1 MNDVWAVSLQI
12 AMSVVGGLG
21 IFMLGMKYMSEGMQ
35 TVAGGSLR
43 KMIRVVTDNRFLAV
57 GTGAVVTM
65 LVQSSSVTTVI
76 IVGLANAGLM
86 QLHQTIG
93 VIMGA
98 NIGTTITGWILV
110 LNVGAYGLPILGL
123 AALIYIFVKHERIR
137 FVAMAFMGVG
147 MIFFG
152 LELMK
157 DGFAPMRDMP
167 FFVEAFTLFSADNYG
182 GMMLAVAIGCILTLI
197 IQSSSATLGITIGLA
212 ATGVIPFTTAAALVL
227 GENLGTTIT
236 VILASIGAT
245 TNARRTA
252 YAHVLFNLI
261 GVLWVTTIFGLFMG
275 GIGWLSNSIY
285 GLDPRSIT
293 LATAAS
299 PAQFATIITSG
310 IAMTHTVFNIT
321 NTVLFLP
328 FTTLF
333 ARLLER
339 LVPEREEKEVGRLR
353 LLDARTVDA
362 PVLGV
367 EQSRAEL
374 IQMGD
379 GAVKMM
385 GWMRELGYGSSFDQE
400 KIDTIFRRESVL
412 DNIYT
417 EIVEFLTEILDANV
431 PPSVAE
437 EGRRQLRISHE
448 YESMSDRL
456 ASLIKGK
463 LKLRDNELELPVAQ
477 QEELLEL
484 HELVTEFVRRVTTAH
499 EDRKPIDPDEAQA
512 MNKGI
517 TRRVKQIRD
526 EHLQRMTSEPYD
538 PKLSLIFTDLLTDYR
553 RVRAHAL
560 NIHEATL
567 DILDGDVAAA
577 G

>member
-1 MNDVWAVSLQI
+1 MLSLQI

-57 GTGAVVTM
+57 GTGTIVTM

-76 IVGLANAGLM
+76 IVGLSNAGLM

-110 LNVGAYGLPILGL
+110 LNIGAYGLPILGV
-123 AALIYIFVKHERIR
+123 AALGYLFARHEKLR
-137 FVAMAFMGVG
+137 FIAMAFMGVG
-147 MIFFG
+147 MVFFG

-167 FFVEAFTLFSADNYG
+167 FFVEAFTLFSADNYW

-197 IQSSSATLGITIGLA
+197 VQSSSATLGITIGLA

-236 VILASIGAT
+236 VILASIGST
-245 TNARRTA
+245 TYGKRTA

-261 GVLWVTTIFGLFMG
+261 GVIWVTSIFALFMN
-275 GIGWLSNSIY
+275 GIGWLSESIY
-285 GLDPRSIT
+285 GVDPRAISMT
-293 LATAAS
+293 TSS
-299 PAQFATIITSG
+299 PEQFATVITSG

-321 NTVLFLP
+321 NAVLFLP
-328 FTTLF
+328 FLTPF
-333 ARLLER
+333 AKLLTR
-339 LVPEREEKEVGRLR
+339 MVPESEEKEVGHLR
-353 LLDARTVDA
+353 VLDARTVDA
-362 PVLGV
+362 PVFGV

-374 IQMGD
+374 LQMGD

-385 GWMRELGYGSSFDQE
+385 GWMRELGYGSNYDQE

-456 ASLIKGK
+456 ASLLKGK
-463 LKLRDNELELPVAQ
+463 LKLRDNELELPVEQ
-477 QEELLEL
+477 QEQL
-484 HELVTEFVRRVTTAH
+484 HELHAMVTEFVVRVTKAY
-499 EDRKPIDPDEAQA
+499 EQRKPIDPAEAQA

-526 EHLQRMTSEPYD
+526 EHLQRMTSEPFD

-567 DILDGDVAAA
+567 DILDGETASAA
-577 G
+577 

>member
-1 MNDVWAVSLQI
+1 MLSLQI

-57 GTGAVVTM
+57 GTGTIVTM

-76 IVGLANAGLM
+76 IVGLSNAGLM

-110 LNVGAYGLPILGL
+110 LNIGAYGLPILGV
-123 AALIYIFVKHERIR
+123 AALVYLFVRHERIR
-137 FVAMAFMGVG
+137 FVAMALMGVG

-167 FFVEAFTLFSADNYG
+167 FFVEAFTLFSADNYW

-197 IQSSSATLGITIGLA
+197 VQSSSATLGITIGLA

-236 VILASIGAT
+236 VVLASIGAT

-261 GVLWVTTIFGLFMG
+261 GVIWVTSIFALFMN
-275 GIGWLSNSIY
+275 GIGWLSESIY
-285 GLDPRSIT
+285 GVDPRAISMT
-293 LATAAS
+293 TSS
-299 PAQFATIITSG
+299 PEQFATVITSG

-321 NTVLFLP
+321 NAVLFLP
-328 FTTLF
+328 FLTPF
-333 ARLLER
+333 AKLLTR
-339 LVPEREEKEVGRLR
+339 MVPESEEKEVGHLR
-353 LLDARTVDA
+353 VLDARTVDA
-362 PVLGV
+362 PVFGV

-385 GWMRELGYGSSFDQE
+385 GWMRELGYGSNYDQE

-456 ASLIKGK
+456 ASLLKGK
-463 LKLRDNELELPVAQ
+463 LKLRDNELELPVEQ
-477 QEELLEL
+477 QEQL
-484 HELVTEFVRRVTTAH
+484 HELHAMVTEFVVRVTKAY
-499 EDRKPIDPDEAQA
+499 EQRKPIDPAEAQA

-526 EHLQRMTSEPYD
+526 EHLQRMTSEPFD

-567 DILDGDVAAA
+567 DILDGETATVV
-577 G
+577 

>member
-1 MNDVWAVSLQI
+1 MLSLQI

-57 GTGAVVTM
+57 GTGTIVTM

-76 IVGLANAGLM
+76 IVGLSNAGLM

-110 LNVGAYGLPILGL
+110 LNIGAYGLPILGV
-123 AALIYIFVKHERIR
+123 AALVYLFVRHERIR
-137 FVAMAFMGVG
+137 FVAMALMGVG

-167 FFVEAFTLFSADNYG
+167 FFVEAFTLFSADNYW

-197 IQSSSATLGITIGLA
+197 VQSSSATLGITIGLA

-236 VILASIGAT
+236 VVLASIGAT

-261 GVLWVTTIFGLFMG
+261 GVIWVTSIFALFMN
-275 GIGWLSNSIY
+275 GIGWLSESIY
-285 GLDPRSIT
+285 GVDPRAISMT
-293 LATAAS
+293 TSS
-299 PAQFATIITSG
+299 PEQFATVITSG

-321 NTVLFLP
+321 NAVLFLP
-328 FTTLF
+328 FLTPF
-333 ARLLER
+333 AKLLTR
-339 LVPEREEKEVGRLR
+339 MVPESEEKEVGHLR
-353 LLDARTVDA
+353 VLDARTVDA
-362 PVLGV
+362 PVFGV

-374 IQMGD
+374 LQMGD

-385 GWMRELGYGSSFDQE
+385 GWMRELGYGSNYDQE

-456 ASLIKGK
+456 ASLLKGK
-463 LKLRDNELELPVAQ
+463 LKLRDNELELPVEQ
-477 QEELLEL
+477 QEQL
-484 HELVTEFVRRVTTAH
+484 HELHATVTEFVVRVTKAY
-499 EDRKPIDPDEAQA
+499 EQRKPIDPAEAQA

-526 EHLQRMTSEPYD
+526 EHLQRMTSEPFD

-567 DILDGDVAAA
+567 DILDGETATAV
-577 G
+577 

>member
-1 MNDVWAVSLQI
+1 MLSLQI

-57 GTGAVVTM
+57 GTGTIVTM

-76 IVGLANAGLM
+76 IVGLSNAGLM

-110 LNVGAYGLPILGL
+110 LNIGAYGLPILGV
-123 AALIYIFVKHERIR
+123 AALGYLFARHEKLR
-137 FVAMAFMGVG
+137 FIAMAFMGVG
-147 MIFFG
+147 MVFFG

-167 FFVEAFTLFSADNYG
+167 FFVEAFTLFSADNYW

-197 IQSSSATLGITIGLA
+197 VQSSSATLGITIGLA

-236 VILASIGAT
+236 VILASIGST
-245 TNARRTA
+245 TYGKRTA

-261 GVLWVTTIFGLFMG
+261 GVIWVTSIFALFMN
-275 GIGWLSNSIY
+275 GIGWLSESIY
-285 GLDPRSIT
+285 GVDPRAISMT
-293 LATAAS
+293 TSS
-299 PAQFATIITSG
+299 PEQFATVITSG

-321 NTVLFLP
+321 NAVLFLP
-328 FTTLF
+328 FLTPF
-333 ARLLER
+333 AKLLTR
-339 LVPEREEKEVGRLR
+339 MVPESEEKEVGHLR
-353 LLDARTVDA
+353 VLDARTVDA
-362 PVLGV
+362 PVFGV

-385 GWMRELGYGSSFDQE
+385 GWMRELGYGSNYDQE

-456 ASLIKGK
+456 ASLLKGK
-463 LKLRDNELELPVAQ
+463 LKLRDNELELPAEQ
-477 QEELLEL
+477 QEQL
-484 HELVTEFVRRVTTAH
+484 HELHAMVTEFVVRVTQAY
-499 EDRKPIDPDEAQA
+499 EQRKPIDPAEAQA

-526 EHLQRMTSEPYD
+526 EHLQRMTSEPFD

-567 DILDGDVAAA
+567 DILDGETATAV
-577 G
+577 

>member
-1 MNDVWAVSLQI
+1 MLSLQI

-57 GTGAVVTM
+57 GTGTIVTM

-76 IVGLANAGLM
+76 IVGLSNAGLM

-110 LNVGAYGLPILGL
+110 LNIGAYGLPILGV
-123 AALIYIFVKHERIR
+123 AALVYLFVRHERIR
-137 FVAMAFMGVG
+137 FVAMALMGVG

-167 FFVEAFTLFSADNYG
+167 FFVEAFTLFSADNYW

-197 IQSSSATLGITIGLA
+197 VQSSSATLGITIGLA

-236 VILASIGAT
+236 VVLASIGAT

-261 GVLWVTTIFGLFMG
+261 GVIWVTSIFALFMN
-275 GIGWLSNSIY
+275 GIGWLSESIY
-285 GLDPRSIT
+285 GVDPRAISMT
-293 LATAAS
+293 TSS
-299 PAQFATIITSG
+299 PEQFATVITSG

-321 NTVLFLP
+321 NAVLFLP
-328 FTTLF
+328 FLTPF
-333 ARLLER
+333 AKLLTR
-339 LVPEREEKEVGRLR
+339 MVPESEEKEVGHLR
-353 LLDARTVDA
+353 VLDARTVDA
-362 PVLGV
+362 PVFGV

-385 GWMRELGYGSSFDQE
+385 GWMRELGYGSNYDQE

-456 ASLIKGK
+456 ASLLKGK
-463 LKLRDNELELPVAQ
+463 LKLRDNELELPVEQ
-477 QEELLEL
+477 QEQL
-484 HELVTEFVRRVTTAH
+484 HELHAMVTEFVVRVTKAY
-499 EDRKPIDPDEAQA
+499 EQRKPIDPAEAQA

-526 EHLQRMTSEPYD
+526 EHLQRMTSEPFD

-567 DILDGDVAAA
+567 DILDGETATAV
-577 G
+577 

>member
-1 MNDVWAVSLQI
+1 MLSLQI

-57 GTGAVVTM
+57 GTGTIVTM

-76 IVGLANAGLM
+76 IVGLSNAGLM

-110 LNVGAYGLPILGL
+110 LNIGAYGLPILGV
-123 AALIYIFVKHERIR
+123 AALGYLFARHEKLR

-147 MIFFG
+147 MVFFG

-167 FFVEAFTLFSADNYG
+167 FFVEAFTLFSADNYW

-197 IQSSSATLGITIGLA
+197 VQSSSATLGITIGLA

-236 VILASIGAT
+236 VILASIGST
-245 TNARRTA
+245 TYGKRTA

-261 GVLWVTTIFGLFMG
+261 GVIWVTSIFALFMN
-275 GIGWLSNSIY
+275 GIGWLSESIY
-285 GLDPRSIT
+285 GVDPRAISMT
-293 LATAAS
+293 TSS
-299 PAQFATIITSG
+299 PEQFATVITSG

-321 NTVLFLP
+321 NAVLFLP
-328 FTTLF
+328 FLTPF
-333 ARLLER
+333 AKLLTR
-339 LVPEREEKEVGRLR
+339 MVPESEEKEVGHLR
-353 LLDARTVDA
+353 VLDARTVDA
-362 PVLGV
+362 PVFGV

-374 IQMGD
+374 LQMGD

-385 GWMRELGYGSSFDQE
+385 GWMRELGYGSNYDQE

-456 ASLIKGK
+456 ASLLKGK
-463 LKLRDNELELPVAQ
+463 LKLRDNELELPVEQ
-477 QEELLEL
+477 QEQL
-484 HELVTEFVRRVTTAH
+484 HELHAMVTEFVVRVTKAY
-499 EDRKPIDPDEAQA
+499 EQRKPIDPAEAQA

-526 EHLQRMTSEPYD
+526 EHLQRMTSEPFD

-567 DILDGDVAAA
+567 DILDGETASAA
-577 G
+577 